1 MASGVD
7 DVNPVTVDVLSCLAQ
22 SGYQFVGRY
31 LCNGSNGS
39 CLTTT
44 EVGTFTAWNVDDP
57 SAQVG
62 IMLFWSSA
70 NSNSPSG
77 WNSTNGSN
85 DGSDC
90 ATQLASLAV
99 PEETGITVYIDTEYT
114 KALTPTQISNLGDYL
129 RAFQQ
134 QLSGYWDI
142 GLYGQGGTSS
152 SNELQ
157 SICNA
162 NPWYAS
168 LPFWATNAQPSC
180 GAAIIQLEDQPTVC
194 DYTTDTDSTTTSV
207 YGVWMPS

>member
-1 MASGVD
+1 MASGGD

-31 LCNGSNGS
+31 LCNGSNGLT

-62 IMLFWSSA
+62 IVLIWSSA

-77 WNSTNGSN
+77 WNSTNGST

-99 PEETGITVYIDTEYT
+99 PVETGITVYIDTEYNS
-114 KALTPTQISNLGDYL
+114 ALWGIHLAGVEQMARLAHRRFDLASHRSQLGAEAPY
-129 RAFQQ
+129 
-134 QLSGYWDI
+134 
-142 GLYGQGGTSS
+142 
-152 SNELQ
+152 
-157 SICNA
+157 
-162 NPWYAS
+162 
-168 LPFWATNAQPSC
+168 
-180 GAAIIQLEDQPTVC
+180 
-194 DYTTDTDSTTTSV
+194 
-207 YGVWMPS
+207 